1 MNIFFAIAEDFI
13 GDTVLKTQTLTV
25 RYENELCM
33 VGVLFLFSRGTL
45 LVTVNSND
53 DSVVVHK
60 AIDQMAARSLIGRGG
75 VAETDNSP
83 IVRSCEG
90 KILTNLW
97 RCESAPGYFD
107 SVDFAFGSLVFPTI
121 KVFSV
126 TSELFAAAIG
136 PHQGPNQKEGAGR
149 TSPVD

>member
-1 MNIFFAIAEDFI
+1 MAGKQWPHI
-13 GDTVLKTQTLTV
+13 GIGQKKGGAGTVYRRFDRKRGRNKKRFLTPF
-25 RYENELCM
+25 RLP
-33 VGVLFLFSRGTL
+33 
-45 LVTVNSND
+45 ND

-60 AIDQMAARSLIGRGG
+60 AIDQMAARSLIGRGD